1 MTLDSASNRQLDN
14 YDKKI
19 IRHLV
24 EDGRMPVTT
33 LSSLVGLSKTPC
45 QKRLNRL
52 IAEGYITGFR
62 AMVDPKKL
70 DIEHIA
76 FTEVKLTDT
85 REQALRTFNAAVARI
100 AEIEQCHMIAG
111 PFDYLLKVRTRNIDA
126 YRRALGERIS
136 TLPFVAS
143 TSTYVSMETV
153 KDVQVQI

>member
-1 MTLDSASNRQLDN
+1 MASNDASVRQLDN
-14 YDKKI
+14 YDRKI
-19 IRHLV
+19 IQHLV
-24 EDGRMPVTT
+24 ADGRMPVTT
-33 LSSLVGLSKTPC
+33 LSGLVGLSKTPC

-70 DIEHIA
+70 DIEHVA

-85 REQALRTFNAAVARI
+85 REQALQTFNAAVAKI

-111 PFDYLLKVRTRNIDA
+111 PFDYLLKVRTRDIEA
-126 YRRALGERIS
+126 YRRTLGERIS

>member
-1 MTLDSASNRQLDN
+1 MASESVHNRQLDS
-14 YDKKI
+14 YDRKI
-19 IRHLV
+19 IHHLV
-24 EDGRMPVTT
+24 ADGRMPVTT

-52 IAEGYITGFR
+52 IADGYITGFR
-62 AMVDPKKL
+62 AMLDPKKL

-85 REQALRTFNAAVARI
+85 REQALRTFNAAVAEI

-111 PFDYLLKVRTRNIDA
+111 PFDYLLKVRTRNIEA
-126 YRRALGERIS
+126 YRKALGERIS